1 MSSTTS
7 SASPQRFPYLF
18 RNVAD
23 FPRRLFHPPQLSV
36 PRVGTVRSLTLK
48 PCYKVSLEDVLNG
61 RHLPPLGRKE
71 FEDFLYFKEYS
82 VENLYFYVWF
92 ISYQAEW
99 SLWATN
105 ANANGN
111 GDLKPNPKLAMSY
124 ARAKETFFTSGSPWE
139 LNLPQ
144 RTLQQLLQPQT
155 PHPGP
160 SSHPHPNALAE
171 VRFEVNNYLSDS
183 LTRFIVQNGGN
194 SGRYRGLFAVSLGLI
209 VIGIGLI
216 PIVLNSLARDHT
228 WQQKLNRLASLPAL
242 WFGFATLIMGL
253 HGVCILIF
261 LFGDARQLY
270 PYELRRP
277 NISSPICCAPTFALN
292 PNLIANNNNTN
303 SSLHPNK
310 RQDYPPNTR
319 RPTSLAAL
327 ALDTQRRRSSVPV
340 TISPQKERHD
350 RTEFVHLP
358 GAPPSETSTAA
369 LPPSIEGDHHHHHR
383 HADKDDA
390 KRRDDSVIE
399 IGPRRDLGHHACVKI
414 FKLWE
419 QSPTTATTATFVTPL
434 YPDLP
439 LAFDFD
445 ALPIPPTMRVP
456 DWKAPDETNSSPTAP
471 SSFTAWQ
478 QHVGTN
484 QPYSASATND
494 SATSTKVKST
504 NSNGGT
510 SSSTSALLRRKY
522 HAMKQWEW
530 NKERAV
536 FSPLTRVLDPIVTRV
551 QWEIVMRSSL
561 FALVISLVI
570 ALGSLGLP

>member
-194 SGRYRGLFAVSLGLI
+194 AGRYRGLFAVSLGLI

-216 PIVLNSLARDHT
+216 PIVLNSLAHDHT
-228 WQQKLNRLASLPAL
+228 WQQKLNRLASIPAL

-253 HGVCILIF
+253 HGICILIF

-358 GAPPSETSTAA
+358 GAPPSET
-369 LPPSIEGDHHHHHR
+369 
-383 HADKDDA
+383 
-390 KRRDDSVIE
+390 
-399 IGPRRDLGHHACVKI
+399 
-414 FKLWE
+414 

-456 DWKAPDETNSSPTAP
+456 DWKASDETNSSPTAP
-471 SSFTAWQ
+471 SSFTAWE

-494 SATSTKVKST
+494 SATFTKVKST
-504 NSNGGT
+504 SSTGGT